1 VTKLPG
7 SFLLNPSTNE
17 PHVLNFAGALLEG
30 ALREVTATE
39 LVDSFA
45 GAFAIESK
53 EELFETDIIVFG
65 K

>member
-1 VTKLPG
+1 
-7 SFLLNPSTNE
+7 
-17 PHVLNFAGALLEG
+17 LEG